1 MIKDLELGI
10 KSKDDIPVQK
20 NYLSILRPIY
30 PEIKHYLE
38 DLLNKKFVTRSNS
51 SCSSSVVCVRKKDGS
66 SRLCVDYRSL
76 NAKPVADRHLIPLDN
91 LGGNAWFSVLDKGK
105 SAQAIGV
112 GKSPCIT
119 TTVNSASVLKEE
131 LSKNN
136 AENVST
142 KKEID
147 LLKAQHEDCN
157 IHHITE
163 LKSTNKKLTPNEK
176 EIKKP

>member
-105 SAQAIGV
+105 AYYQGFMSTRSQNLT
-112 GKSPCIT
+112 GKHPRRDCKDHVTICSGYWCGKKSMYYNYCQLSQCIERR
-119 TTVNSASVLKEE
+119 TVKEQCRE
-131 LSKNN
+131 CIY
-136 AENVST
+136 
-142 KKEID
+142 KERD
-147 LLKAQHEDCN
+147 
-157 IHHITE
+157 
-163 LKSTNKKLTPNEK
+163 
-176 EIKKP
+176 